1 MDMQKIGYFLSQL
14 RKEREM
20 TQEQLGEKLGVT
32 NKTISRW
39 ETGTYLP
46 PVEMLQ
52 LLSEMYGITINEILS
67 GQRLSEQAYREKAEE
82 NIKTA
87 LSESAFTL
95 KEKIDYYEK
104 KWTQDHRMDGIVGFI
119 LILVGIVVL
128 EMLVEEIGAVIGFAI
143 GMYWLT
149 RRRNEKM
156 AYIEEHVFDGSGNQ

>member
-1 MDMQKIGYFLSQL
+1 MDMQKIGGFLGQL
-14 RKEREM
+14 RKEQGM

-52 LLSEMYGITINEILS
+52 GLSEMYGITINEILS
-67 GQRLSEQAYREKAEE
+67 GDRLEEKEYREKAEE
-82 NIKTA
+82 NIKMA
-87 LSESAFTL
+87 LSKSAFTL
-95 KEKIDYYEK
+95 KEKIDYYER
-104 KWTQDHRMDGIVGFI
+104 KWTRDHRMEGIVGFI
-119 LILVGIVVL
+119 LVLAGIVVL
-128 EMLVEEIGAVIGFAI
+128 EMLVEEIGAVIGFGI

-156 AYIEEHVFDGSGNQ
+156 AYIEERAFDGTGNH

>member
-1 MDMQKIGYFLSQL
+1 MDMQKIGVFLGQL
-14 RKEREM
+14 RKEQGM

-52 LLSEMYGITINEILS
+52 GLSEMYGITINEILS
-67 GQRLSEQAYREKAEE
+67 GDRLEEKEYREKAEE
-82 NIKTA
+82 NNKMA
-87 LSESAFTL
+87 LSKSAFTL
-95 KEKIDYYEK
+95 KEKIDYYER
-104 KWTQDHRMDGIVGFI
+104 KWTRDHRMEGIVGFI
-119 LILVGIVVL
+119 LVLAGIVVL
-128 EMLVEEIGAVIGFAI
+128 EMLVEEIGAVIGFGI

-156 AYIEEHVFDGSGNQ
+156 AYIEERAFDGTGNH

>member
-1 MDMQKIGYFLSQL
+1 MDMQKIGVFLGQL
-14 RKEREM
+14 RKEQGM

-52 LLSEMYGITINEILS
+52 GLSEMYGITINEILS
-67 GQRLSEQAYREKAEE
+67 GDRLEEKEYREKAEE
-82 NIKTA
+82 NIKMA
-87 LSESAFTL
+87 LSKSAFTL
-95 KEKIDYYEK
+95 KEKIDYYER
-104 KWTQDHRMDGIVGFI
+104 KWTRDHRMEGIVGFI
-119 LILVGIVVL
+119 LVLAGIVVL
-128 EMLVEEIGAVIGFAI
+128 EMLVEEIGAVIGFGI

-156 AYIEEHVFDGSGNQ
+156 AYIEERAFDGTGNH

>member
-52 LLSEMYGITINEILS
+52 MLSEMYGITINEILS

-95 KEKIDYYEK
+95 KEKVDYYEK

-128 EMLVEEIGAVIGFAI
+128 EMLVEEIGAVIGFGI

-149 RRRNEKM
+149 RRRNEKR
-156 AYIEEHVFDGSGNQ
+156 AYIEERAFDGSGNQ

>member
-1 MDMQKIGYFLSQL
+1 MQKIGVFLGQL
-14 RKEREM
+14 RKEQGM

-52 LLSEMYGITINEILS
+52 GLSEMYGITINEILS
-67 GQRLSEQAYREKAEE
+67 GDRLEEKEYREKAEE
-82 NIKTA
+82 NIKMA
-87 LSESAFTL
+87 LSKSAFTL
-95 KEKIDYYEK
+95 KEKIDYYER
-104 KWTQDHRMDGIVGFI
+104 KWTRDHRMEGIVGFI
-119 LILVGIVVL
+119 LVLAGIVVL
-128 EMLVEEIGAVIGFAI
+128 EMLVEEIGAVIGFGI

-156 AYIEEHVFDGSGNQ
+156 AYIEERAFDGTGNH